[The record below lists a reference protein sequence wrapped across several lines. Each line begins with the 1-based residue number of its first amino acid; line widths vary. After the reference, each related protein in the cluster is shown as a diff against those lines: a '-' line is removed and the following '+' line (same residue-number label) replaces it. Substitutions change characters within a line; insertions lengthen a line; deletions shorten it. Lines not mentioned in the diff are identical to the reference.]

1 MIAPGSIAGISQALD
16 TRIGLTVV
24 MTLISLPIVIWMLY
38 TYFREIPSSRRHGWT
53 APALARKTFT
63 C

>member
-1 MIAPGSIAGISQALD
+1 M
-16 TRIGLTVV
+16 RIGLTVV
-24 MTLISLPIVIWMLY
+24 MTLIDLPIVVWMLY